1 MKLKQIL
8 LTALA
13 LTLPLAGAMAQQW
26 TTNALPPGLVA
37 WWQAEGNFTET
48 VSNLVTT
55 PSGGPQFVADGR
67 IGQAVRF
74 NGFTQWAR
82 ISSGGLARGRS
93 EVTVAAWIRPRGSQG
108 GSYTWGHVWF
118 ESTASTYGGPD
129 NYTRLSL
136 VVDSGGTV
144 RMVGR
149 DSEDGTF
156 FGVNS
161 TNTIPSNT
169 WTHIVGT
176 WQAGEGLKLY
186 LDGTLNN
193 SLVVPAL
200 GPFTT
205 SAANYV
211 MIGASR
217 PVANDE
223 TFNGDVDDLMH
234 FGRAL
239 TAAEVAYLHSG
250 IPTLNIAS
258 AADRVTLSWLA
269 PAGWVLEGT
278 NALSATPPFVAG
290 RATDLSAQRR
300 RDVGHVHQPS

>member
-1 MKLKQIL
+1 M
-8 LTALA
+8 
-13 LTLPLAGAMAQQW
+13 TLPLAGAKAQQW

-48 VSNLVTT
+48 VGNLVTT

-74 NGFTQWAR
+74 NGSSQWAR
-82 ISSGGLARGRS
+82 ITSGGLARARG
-93 EVTVAAWIRPRGSQG
+93 EVTVAAWIRPRASQG

-118 ESTASTYGGPD
+118 ESTGSTYGGAD

-136 VVDSGGTV
+136 TVNSGGTV
-144 RMVGR
+144 RMTGR
-149 DSEDGTF
+149 DSEDGTVF
-156 FGVNS
+156 AVNT
-161 TNTIPSNT
+161 TNTIASST

-176 WQAGEGLKLY
+176 WKSGEGLKLY

-211 MIGASR
+211 MIGAAH
-217 PVANDE
+217 PTANTE

-239 TAAEVAYLHSG
+239 TAAEVAYLAGAANPYAIS
-250 IPTLNIAS
+250 IPG
-258 AADRVTLSWLA
+258 WLA
-269 PAGWVLEGT
+269 GFGLT
-278 NALSATPPFVAG
+278 
-290 RATDLSAQRR
+290 
-300 RDVGHVHQPS
+300 